1 VGELL
6 GLIAMIVGGLC
17 ATSAFGWVV
26 YRTACWLGSVLIS
39 VRARR
44 RSRTDADLALDGVW
58 CCSCGEEFV
67 TAGTATGITRAAAH
81 TLRCARFIAA
91 NRR

>member
-1 VGELL
+1 VI
-6 GLIAMIVGGLC
+6 GLIALVIGGLGV
-17 ATSAFGWVV
+17 TSAFGWVV
-26 YRTACWLGSVLIS
+26 YWTACRLGSALIS